1 MPGLKKCDQ
10 EDCTVKKD
18 GKCLEGIEDLTQ
30 CPHFYLD
37 ENIAGL
43 DDDSAIE
50 DNGQS
55 PSTSLKPVIT
65 NTFKLFKG
73 EEFKLNELTQV
84 SYRYPVDKIFILG
97 EQDSGKTTILAT
109 LFEMF
114 QVGVFNKL
122 HFAGSLT
129 QIGFEKR
136 CFYSRLAS
144 GNSDYD
150 TERTKSDE
158 FRFLHLALKHDPNSK
173 KALHLLISDIAGEKV
188 QRAKGNTN
196 DMKDLEVI
204 TDSVHISYIIDGEK
218 LLNARTVQSVLTQA
232 KTFIRKAIDEQIF
245 TKSIRLS
252 IIVSKWDVLD
262 EINFDFESLIV
273 APFTRD
279 FNDNFMDLS
288 FLQIAVRPRTFVK
301 YKLGHG
307 LSKLMDLWTVKAQD
321 LPNPIVLEKSAR
333 MIDNLL
339 F

>member
-1 MPGLKKCDQ
+1 MPELKKCDQ

-18 GKCLEGIEDLTQ
+18 GKCLEGIEDLQQ

-37 ENIAGL
+37 EKEAGL
-43 DDDSAIE
+43 DDDSVE
-50 DNGQS
+50 EENS
-55 PSTSLKPVIT
+55 PSPSSSQKAIIT

-73 EEFKLNELTQV
+73 EEFKLKELTQV
-84 SYRYPVDKIFILG
+84 SYRYPVNKVFILG

-109 LFEMF
+109 IFEMF

-158 FRFLHLALKHDPNSK
+158 FHFLHLALKHDPNAK
-173 KALHLLISDIAGEKV
+173 KALHFLISDISGEKV

-245 TKSIRLS
+245 TKSVRFS

-262 EINFDFESLIV
+262 DINFDFESLIV
-273 APFTRD
+273 TPFTRD
-279 FNDNFMDLS
+279 FKDSFMELS

-321 LPNPIVLEKSAR
+321 LPNTVVLEKSTR
-333 MIDNLL
+333 MIDNLI